1 MFDEDALVAGALRA
15 GARGYLL
22 KGAEQD
28 EIERAIRAVAS
39 GDVIVSGAVAGR
51 VLGGVSPGPRTS
63 VLSSLSPR
71 ELEVLDVVATGAN
84 NTAVAA
90 RLGLAPKTV
99 SNHISSIFLKLDVAT
114 RAEAVVLAKDAGLGR
129 GG

>member
-1 MFDEDALVAGALRA
+1 MFDEDALVADALQA

-28 EIERAIRAVAS
+28 EIERALRAVAS
-39 GDVIVSGAVAGR
+39 GDVIMSGAVAGR
-51 VLGGVSPGPRTS
+51 V
-63 VLSSLSPR
+63 
-71 ELEVLDVVATGAN
+71 
-84 NTAVAA
+84 
-90 RLGLAPKTV
+90 
-99 SNHISSIFLKLDVAT
+99 LDVAT